1 MVSPILPL
9 TLEAVELRRG
19 GRVILGPVSLR
30 LDGEG
35 ITMVIGPNGSGKTS
49 LLRTMHGL
57 ERISRGRL
65 TWQGAP
71 DQARRAQAF
80 VFQAPILMRR
90 SVIDNI
96 AYPLRLDRLGRTMAR
111 AQARDMALRVGLDGS
126 LERPAQVLSGGE
138 RQKMALARALIRA
151 PEVLFLDE
159 PCANLD
165 GRATRAIEA
174 ILLEARADGTR
185 IVMSTHDLGQARRL
199 ADDVIFLYQGRVHEA
214 GPKATLLSAPQTPE
228 ARAFLNGDLLP

>member
-35 ITMVIGPNGSGKTS
+35 ITVVIGPNGSGKTS
-49 LLRTMHGL
+49 LLRAMHGL
-57 ERISRGRL
+57 ERISRGRVV
-65 TWQGAP
+65 WQGAP
-71 DQARRAQAF
+71 ARVRLAQAF

-90 SVIDNI
+90 SILDNI
-96 AYPLRLDRLGRTMAR
+96 AYPLRLDGVGRGAAR
-111 AQARDMALRVGLDGS
+111 ARAAAMATRVGLDGPP
-126 LERPAQVLSGGE
+126 ERPAQVLSGGE

-165 GRATRAIEA
+165 GRSTHDIEA
-174 ILLEARADGTR
+174 ILHQIRAAGTR

-199 ADDVIFLYQGRVHEA
+199 ADDLIFLYQGRVHEA
-214 GPKATLLSAPQTPE
+214 GPKAALFVAPQSPE
-228 ARAFLNGDLLP
+228 TRAFLKGDLLP

>member
-1 MVSPILPL
+1 VVSPILPL
-9 TLEAVELRRG
+9 TLNAVELRRG
-19 GRVILGPVSLR
+19 GRTILGPVTLT
-30 LDGEG
+30 LGGEG

-49 LLRTMHGL
+49 LLRAMHGL
-57 ERISRGRL
+57 ERVSRGRL

-71 DQARRAQAF
+71 DRVRLAQAF

-90 SVIDNI
+90 SILDNI
-96 AYPLRLDRLGRTMAR
+96 AYPLRLDGLGRAAAR
-111 AQARDMALRVGLDGS
+111 AQAAAMAARVGLGGPLD
-126 LERPAQVLSGGE
+126 RPAQVLSGGE

-165 GRATRAIEA
+165 GRSTRDIEA
-174 ILLEARADGTR
+174 VLKAARADGTR

-199 ADDVIFLYQGRVHEA
+199 ADDLIFLYQGRLHEA
-214 GPKATLLSAPQTPE
+214 GPQAALFSAPQTVE
-228 ARAFLNGDLLP
+228 TRAFLNGDLLP